1 MPFIVG
7 MLCCVSCCRL
17 ASCLCVAVFVYAE
30 CSVHVAV
37 SAAWFDE
44 LEKVRKR
51 NKEVIK
57 ILVFTIHQVLLA
69 VYPSFILQDSFCV
82 VRMRMRP
89 CVRACV
95 RQCVCASMR
104 AHHQHVAT

>member
-1 MPFIVG
+1 M
-7 MLCCVSCCRL
+7 
-17 ASCLCVAVFVYAE
+17 
-30 CSVHVAV
+30 HVAV

-69 VYPSFILQDSFCV
+69 VYPSFILLRGAHAS
-82 VRMRMRP
+82 VRACMRASMRP
-89 CVRACV
+89 CVR
-95 RQCVCASMR
+95 ASMR